1 MASRRLA
8 SSNTLSGGTK
18 TNSASRSTKFFDEP
32 RAGHSVDLDV
42 LAGDP
47 FHAILHSRCI
57 RTRSPAVSVFGPMRN
72 RPLPCM
78 LDRRVRRQR
87 GTKLSHGRKRLHPL
101 PPSAEGRE
109 FRIHRLS
116 FVRQSEGVRARQN
129 VEVGKREI
137 GPQQIILPV
146 SQLAFQDLKAYLDLR
161 KRVRNHFLVG
171 RDAKLGKYAPF
182 MGHVIDR
189 SEEHTS
195 ELQS

>member
-18 TNSASRSTKFFDEP
+18 TNSASRSTNFLMSHGQ
-32 RAGHSVDLDV
+32 A
-42 LAGDP
+42 
-47 FHAILHSRCI
+47 
-57 RTRSPAVSVFGPMRN
+57 TRSTLTCSRVIHFMRSSIRGPSERGPPAVSVFGPMRN

-87 GTKLSHGRKRLHPL
+87 GTKLSHGGKRLHPL

-116 FVRQSEGVRARQN
+116 FVGQSEGVRARQN

-137 GPQQIILPV
+137 G
-146 SQLAFQDLKAYLDLR
+146 
-161 KRVRNHFLVG
+161 
-171 RDAKLGKYAPF
+171 
-182 MGHVIDR
+182 
-189 SEEHTS
+189 
-195 ELQS
+195 

>member
-87 GTKLSHGRKRLHPL
+87 GAQLSHKSEGGGAVRRE
-101 PPSAEGRE
+101 PPSN
-109 FRIHRLS
+109 HTQ
-116 FVRQSEGVRARQN
+116 QSTYYDWS
-129 VEVGKREI
+129 K
-137 GPQQIILPV
+137 
-146 SQLAFQDLKAYLDLR
+146 
-161 KRVRNHFLVG
+161 
-171 RDAKLGKYAPF
+171 
-182 MGHVIDR
+182 
-189 SEEHTS
+189 
-195 ELQS
+195 